1 MTKEELVDKAFQL
14 IGNLLYVVDD
24 TTASATKLMISDF
37 VLEPN
42 VAANI
47 VSIAFERWMKI
58 YCPE

>member
-24 TTASATKLMISDF
+24 TTTSATKLMISDF
-37 VLEPN
+37 ALEPN
-42 VAANI
+42 VAASI